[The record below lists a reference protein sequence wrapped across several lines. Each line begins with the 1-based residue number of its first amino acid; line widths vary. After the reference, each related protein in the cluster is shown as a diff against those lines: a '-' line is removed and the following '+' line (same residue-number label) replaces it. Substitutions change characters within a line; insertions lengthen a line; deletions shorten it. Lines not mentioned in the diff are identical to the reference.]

1 MASTQHIDGCYK
13 GRWRAYGQSEME
25 LGLKGKTALVLGGGG
40 GLGKGIALSLAREGA
55 RVAIAGRTQAT
66 LDATVKE
73 IEAAGSEG
81 LALGWDITDLTI
93 LETQFGEI
101 EKRFGTVDILLNN
114 TGGPPPTPA
123 AGQDPELWNKNFRSM
138 ILPVFAITDRALPG
152 MRKKKWGRII
162 TSASSGVIAPIANL
176 AISNALRM
184 SLLGWSKTLSTE
196 VAKEGIT
203 VNMILP
209 GRIAT
214 DRLRFLD
221 ENKAKR
227 EGRPVEEIQKQSMAS
242 IPVGR
247 YGDIKEYG
255 DTVAFLAS
263 DLPAYITGTDGRRH
277 GGASPWI

>member
-1 MASTQHIDGCYK
+1 
-13 GRWRAYGQSEME
+13 ME
-25 LGLKGKTALVLGGGG
+25 LGLKGKTALVLGGGS

-55 RVAIAGRTQAT
+55 RVAIAGRTQSR
-66 LDATVKE
+66 LDEAVKE

-93 LETQFGEI
+93 IETQFVAI
-101 EKRFGTVDILLNN
+101 EKRFGTVDILINN

-123 AGQDPELWNKNFRSM
+123 AGQDPELWSKNFQSM
-138 ILPVFAITDRALPG
+138 ILPIFAITDRTLPA

-162 TSASSGVIAPIANL
+162 TSASSGVIVPIPNL
-176 AISNALRM
+176 AISNTLRM

-203 VNMILP
+203 VNMLLP

-227 EGRPVEEIQKQSMAS
+227 EGRPLEEVQKESIGT

-247 YGDIKEYG
+247 YGDIQEYG
-255 DTVAFLAS
+255 DTAAFLAS
-263 DLPAYITGTDGRRH
+263 ELASYITGTVVRVD
-277 GGASPWI
+277 GGAAPSI

>member
-1 MASTQHIDGCYK
+1 MD
-13 GRWRAYGQSEME
+13 
-25 LGLKGKTALVLGGGG
+25 LGLKGKTALVLGGGS

-55 RVAIAGRTQAT
+55 RVAIAGRTQSR
-66 LDATVKE
+66 LDETVKE

-81 LALGWDITDLTI
+81 LALPWDITDLTVI
-93 LETQFGEI
+93 QTQFESI
-101 EKRFGTVDILLNN
+101 EKRFGTVEILINN

-123 AGQDPELWNKNFRSM
+123 AGQDPELWNKNFQSM
-138 ILPVFAITDRALPG
+138 ILPVFAITDRVLPG
-152 MRKKKWGRII
+152 MRGKKWGRII
-162 TSASSGVIAPIANL
+162 TSASSGVIAPIPNL
-176 AISNALRM
+176 AISNSLRM
-184 SLLGWSKTLSTE
+184 SLLGWSKTLSAE
-196 VAKEGIT
+196 VAKDGIT

-227 EGRPVEEIQKQSMAS
+227 EGRALEDVQKESQAT

-263 DLPAYITGTDGRRH
+263 TLAAYITGTVVRVD
-277 GGASPWI
+277 GGAAPCL

>member
-1 MASTQHIDGCYK
+1 
-13 GRWRAYGQSEME
+13 ME

-66 LDATVKE
+66 LEATVKE

-81 LALGWDITDLTI
+81 LPLGWDITDLTI
-93 LETQFGEI
+93 IETQFGAI
-101 EKRFGTVDILLNN
+101 DKRFGSVDILVNN

-123 AGQDPELWNKNFRSM
+123 AGQDPELWLKNFRSM
-138 ILPVFAITDRALPG
+138 ILPIFAITDRALPG
-152 MRKKKWGRII
+152 MRAKKWGRII
-162 TSASSGVIAPIANL
+162 TSASSGVIAPIPNL
-176 AISNALRM
+176 AISNTLRM
-184 SLLGWSKTLSTE
+184 SLLGWSKTLSSE
-196 VAKEGIT
+196 VAKDGIT

-227 EGRPVEEIQKQSMAS
+227 DGRPVEDVQRESIAS

-263 DLPAYITGTDGRRH
+263 ELASYITGAVVRVD
-277 GGASPWI
+277 GGAAPGI

>member
-1 MASTQHIDGCYK
+1 
-13 GRWRAYGQSEME
+13 ME
-25 LGLKGKTALVLGGGG
+25 LGLKGKTALVLGGGS

-55 RVAIAGRTQAT
+55 RVAIAGRTQAR
-66 LDATVKE
+66 LDDTVKE
-73 IEAAGSEG
+73 IEGAGSEG

-93 LETQFGEI
+93 IETQFGAI
-101 EKRFGTVDILLNN
+101 EKRFGTVEILVNN

-123 AGQDPELWNKNFRSM
+123 AGQDPELWNKSFRSM
-138 ILPVFAITDRALPG
+138 ILPIFAITDRALPG
-152 MRKKKWGRII
+152 MRGKKWGRII
-162 TSASSGVIAPIANL
+162 TSASSGVIAPIPNL
-176 AISNALRM
+176 AISNSLRM

-196 VAKEGIT
+196 VAKDGIT

-227 EGRPVEEIQKQSMAS
+227 EGRTVEEVQKESIAS

-247 YGDIKEYG
+247 YGDIGEYG

-263 DLPAYITGTDGRRH
+263 ELAAYITGTVVRVD
-277 GGASPWI
+277 GGAAPGI

>member
-1 MASTQHIDGCYK
+1 VTSISIAAAAIKDVESVG
-13 GRWRAYGQSEME
+13 ASEME
-25 LGLKGKTALVLGGGG
+25 LGLKGKTALVLGGGS

-66 LDATVKE
+66 LDATVNE
-73 IEAAGSEG
+73 IGSAGSEG

-93 LETQFGEI
+93 IETQFGAI
-101 EKRFGTVDILLNN
+101 EKRFGTVDILVNN

-123 AGQDPELWNKNFRSM
+123 AGQDPELWAKNFRSM
-138 ILPVFAITDRALPG
+138 ILPVFAITDRALPA
-152 MRKKKWGRII
+152 MRAKKWGRII
-162 TSASSGVIAPIANL
+162 TSASSGVIVPIPNL
-176 AISNALRM
+176 AISNSLRM
-184 SLLGWSKTLSTE
+184 SLVGWSKTLSTE

-227 EGRPVEEIQKQSMAS
+227 EGRPVEEIQNQSMAS

-247 YGDIKEYG
+247 YGEIKEYG

-263 DLPAYITGTDGRRH
+263 ELASYITGTVVRVD
-277 GGASPWI
+277 GGAAPCI